1 MEVLLD
7 LKHKRHLT
15 HIYKLPLAVPE
26 AAKTI
31 RCCLQTSTAIASR
44 WNSRYGVASSTV
56 MLKFTHPESYV
67 LMTYAMLVSGG
78 VGEKLL
84 QKSAGQLRTRRK
96 LRKL

>member
-1 MEVLLD
+1 
-7 LKHKRHLT
+7 
-15 HIYKLPLAVPE
+15 
-26 AAKTI
+26 
-31 RCCLQTSTAIASR
+31 
-44 WNSRYGVASSTV
+44 